1 VEVVEDDVVL
11 MVLLVLVDLAVVVE
25 MDTLVVET

>member
-1 VEVVEDDVVL
+1 MEVVEDDVVL